1 MRLTSPDFDLTQK
14 LIKQQD
20 CSGFDST
27 ERRLKTGTPLC
38 NLGMTII
45 SMTDIS
51 EAIGLL
57 DEFGLHDQSPVTE
70 WM

>member
-1 MRLTSPDFDLTQK
+1 
-14 LIKQQD
+14 
-20 CSGFDST
+20 
-27 ERRLKTGTPLC
+27 
-38 NLGMTII
+38 
-45 SMTDIS
+45 MTDIS